1 MEKSEIGKKL
11 IHESELFY
19 HHSFLIPYIN
29 MSYLDLS
36 RVEPEKEH
44 QLILKALE
52 EIDSNPMV
60 GTSWY
65 VISRTWWDKWE

>member
-1 MEKSEIGKKL
+1 
-11 IHESELFY
+11 
-19 HHSFLIPYIN
+19 